1 VPPKADHTIFNFD
14 IDLDFGKIGEQ
25 KVLEIF
31 EGDGT
36 IEVKTERDTWK
47 KTGNIAIELSYRGKP
62 SGLTTTNAK
71 TWIHLLSYKGNIE
84 GGFLLDVK
92 SLRKRI
98 NKLLEEN
105 KVRKVYGGD
114 GNYSELVLLPIN
126 QVFKI
131 SKM

>member
-1 VPPKADHTIFNFD
+1 MPPKADHTIFNFD